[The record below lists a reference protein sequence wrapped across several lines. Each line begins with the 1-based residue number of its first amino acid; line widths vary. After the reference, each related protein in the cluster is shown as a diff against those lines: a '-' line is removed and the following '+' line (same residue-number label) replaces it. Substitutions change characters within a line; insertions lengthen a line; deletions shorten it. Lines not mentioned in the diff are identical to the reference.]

1 MSLNYKLF
9 NFFFLAANKL
19 QTFNLKIL
27 KILVGVAGFE
37 PATLWSQTRCA
48 TRLRY
53 TPKTFVIAFLLTFS
67 IKRKR

>member
-9 NFFFLAANKL
+9 NFFFLAANRL

-37 PATLWSQTRCA
+37 LIILNSN
-48 TRLRY
+48 LLSVY
-53 TPKTFVIAFLLTFS
+53 TNS
-67 IKRKR
+67 SNN